1 MGLSATFIREWTDPE
16 NVMHSGL
23 CKVRLGAIQT
33 AETSDFNVTRLPPS
47 GSEGSS
53 RVQNEKKRR
62 SNRLLRLDAALQSL
76 TRRTLS
82 ARVQA

>member
-33 AETSDFNVTRLPPS
+33 AETSDFNVARLPPS

-53 RVQNEKKRR
+53 RVQNEKSGDQTGCSGSMPPYSR
-62 SNRLLRLDAALQSL
+62 
-76 TRRTLS
+76 
-82 ARVQA
+82 